1 VFGKG
6 DAFLSQLTAMTKPSK
21 VPIEFFVAQDLPLY
35 PGLGI
40 HGCLTALL
48 DTAIERNGYR
58 C

>member
-1 VFGKG
+1 VFGKV
-6 DAFLSQLTAMTKPSK
+6 DAFLGKLTAMTKPGK
-21 VPIEFFVAQDLPLY
+21 VPVEFFVAQDLPLD

-48 DTAIERNGYR
+48 DTAIERNCYR